1 MFRHL
6 LLPTDGSELSQ
17 NAARKGIQLARRL
30 GAGATAIFV
39 IPATFRVYEG
49 SDSPMDLRD
58 KLQTHW
64 RQLAENALR
73 GLRETA
79 AAEGGDCETL
89 VVNHDQPWRAI
100 IETAT
105 KQGCDLILMASH
117 GRRGVSALLLGSE
130 TQKVLTHSSIPVLVY
145 R

>member
-17 NAARKGIQLARRL
+17 NAARNGIRLARRL
-30 GAGATAIFV
+30 GAEVTAIFV
-39 IPATFRVYEG
+39 TPATFRLYEG

-58 KLQTHW
+58 KLQSHW
-64 RQLAENALR
+64 RQIAENALQR
-73 GLRETA
+73 LREAA

-89 VVNHDQPWRAI
+89 VVSHDQPWRAI
-100 IETAT
+100 IDAAT
-105 KQGCDLILMASH
+105 KRGCDLILMASH
-117 GRRGVSALLLGSE
+117 GRRGVGALLLGSE